1 MADSFQ
7 PIRFSPLSDLSQP
20 VGGIALAERLGIG
33 KIDLRGDAGDA
44 AFMSAVE
51 GALGT
56 ELPLQPNAT
65 RASDSY
71 TVFWLGPDEWLIHC
85 PESSQSETAS
95 MLRKSLG
102 EMHVAVT
109 DVSDYYLV
117 IRISGDKAREV
128 LSKGTPFD
136 VHPGVFGRGACAQTR
151 FGHASILLHCVDEDP
166 VFDIQVR
173 WSFGEYLWTF
183 LVDAAREYGG

>member
-1 MADSFQ
+1 VADSFQ
-7 PIRFSPLSDLSQP
+7 PTRFSPLSDLSAP
-20 VGGIALAERLGIG
+20 AGGIALAERAGIG
-33 KIDLRGDAGDA
+33 KINLRGDADDP
-44 AFMSAVE
+44 AFTSAVE
-51 GALGT
+51 GALGI

-65 RASDSY
+65 RASESY
-71 TVFWLGPDEWLIHC
+71 TVFWLGPDEWLIHF
-85 PESSQSETAS
+85 PESGQSETAS
-95 MLRKSLG
+95 RLRQSLG

-136 VHPGVFGRGACAQTR
+136 VHPSVFSQGACAQTR
-151 FGHASILLHCVDEDP
+151 FGHASILLHCVDKDP
-166 VFDIQVR
+166 IFDIQVR